1 MKLRSFVFIL
11 ALMLFGNALLAQSNK
26 EKFMV
31 GFAEANKLMEEK
43 FWYQAIKEWK
53 KVLAL
58 DPENLNV
65 NYKLGYCLL
74 NTENEKVDALKYLEI
89 ACSKK
94 LNKNYDPFEPTEKLP
109 PVDALFLLGQAQH
122 LNMQFDQSI
131 KTFVKLKTQVSREHR
146 LVPEANYA
154 IKICE
159 EAKIQVA
166 NPINYKITNAG
177 NIINGKYADF
187 SPVLTFDESSIF
199 FTSRR
204 LRPDSTNSEIR
215 DPETDQ
221 FKDDIYVSFR
231 TKENTWSKPEL
242 LNLNTDDHDASI
254 SVSPDGL
261 TLFVYQDSLG
271 DGQLKYSKLIGE
283 TWSDP
288 AKLGSDINT
297 SHWETH
303 VTVSADG
310 NELYFVSNRPEGSGG
325 RDIYRC
331 VKLPDGNWSKALNIG
346 KKINTKYEEDAP
358 FLSPDGQF
366 LYFASKGHNTMGGF
380 DLFVSKKDKNGNW
393 GDPQNM
399 GYPLNTVDDD
409 VFFQPMADGKR
420 AYYSSRKDG
429 GEGELDVYLVEMPT
443 TKGTQLAVFKGFIR
457 GEEGQPLPDNLR
469 VVITNLKTGEKQEVA
484 ARKKD
489 GKFLATLLP
498 CTNYHVDFLSGIVKI
513 KQEDITIPCDGEYYE
528 IEREAFLIA
537 FEEEVTIKAKDEMIL
552 TFDRTKPIQ
561 IKLNLELGI
570 AEYSNYFVY
579 GSAEFSTTDTNF
591 KNFLQDCKKVVK
603 KKGKV
608 EIYIESSASNVPVKS
623 YSNNEDLA
631 KARAQKAQKTIEAEL
646 KKMGFKTDVN
656 FVFLP
661 AKSMVQ
667 GKMYENDKDT
677 ARDEYEKYQ
686 YIKIKV
692 Q

>member
-310 NELYFVSNRPEGSGG
+310 NELYFVSNRPGGSGG

-570 AEYSNYFVY
+570 AEYTNYFVY

-667 GKMYENDKDT
+667 GKKYENDKDT

>member
-11 ALMLFGNALLAQSNK
+11 ALMLVCNALVAQSNK
-26 EKFMV
+26 EKFMI

-159 EAKIQVA
+159 EAKKQVA
-166 NPINYKITNAG
+166 NPVNYKITNAG

-310 NELYFVSNRPEGSGG
+310 NELYFVSNRPDGSGG

-646 KKMGFKTDVN
+646 KKMGFKADVN

-667 GKMYENDKDT
+667 GKKYENDKDT

>member
-1 MKLRSFVFIL
+1 MKLRSSVIIL
-11 ALMLFGNALLAQSNK
+11 ALMLVCNALVAQSNK
-26 EKFMV
+26 EKFMI

-159 EAKIQVA
+159 EAKKQVA
-166 NPINYKITNAG
+166 NPVNYKITNAG

-310 NELYFVSNRPEGSGG
+310 NELYFVSNRPDGSGG

-591 KNFLQDCKKVVK
+591 KNFLQDCKKVIK
-603 KKGKV
+603 KKGRV

-623 YSNNEDLA
+623 YTNNEDLA
-631 KARAQKAQKTIEAEL
+631 KARAQKAQKTIDAEL

-661 AKSMVQ
+661 SKSMVQ
-667 GKMYENDKDT
+667 GKKYENDKDT

>member
-11 ALMLFGNALLAQSNK
+11 ALMLLSNALLAQSNK
-26 EKFMV
+26 EKFMY

-131 KTFVKLKTQVSREHR
+131 KTFVKLKTQISREHR

-159 EAKIQVA
+159 EAKKQVA
-166 NPINYKITNAG
+166 NPVSYKIINVG

-297 SHWETH
+297 KHWETH

-310 NELYFVSNRPEGSGG
+310 NELYFVSNRPDGSGG

-552 TFDRTKPIQ
+552 TFDRAKPIQ
-561 IKLNLELGI
+561 IKLNEELGI

-591 KNFLQDCKKVVK
+591 KNFLQDCKKVIK

-623 YSNNEDLA
+623 YTNNEDLA
-631 KARAQKAQKTIEAEL
+631 KARAQKAQKTIDAEL
-646 KKMGFKTDVN
+646 KKMGFKADVN

-661 AKSMVQ
+661 SKSMVQ
-667 GKMYENDKDT
+667 GKKYENDKDT
-677 ARDEYEKYQ
+677 ARDAYEKYQ

>member
-166 NPINYKITNAG
+166 NPVNYKITNAG

-469 VVITNLKTGEKQEVA
+469 VVITNLKTGEKQEVS

-570 AEYSNYFVY
+570 AEYTNYFVY

-667 GKMYENDKDT
+667 GKKYENDKDT

>member
-94 LNKNYDPFEPTEKLP
+94 LNKNYDPFEPTEKFP

-159 EAKIQVA
+159 EAKKQVA
-166 NPINYKITNAG
+166 NPVNYKITNVG

-221 FKDDIYVSFR
+221 YKDDIYVSFR

-310 NELYFVSNRPEGSGG
+310 NELYFVSNRPDGSGG

-591 KNFLQDCKKVVK
+591 KNFLQDCKKVIK
-603 KKGKV
+603 KKGRV

-623 YSNNEDLA
+623 YTNNEDLA
-631 KARAQKAQKTIEAEL
+631 KARAQKAQKTIDAEL

-661 AKSMVQ
+661 SKSMVQ
-667 GKMYENDKDT
+667 GKKYENDKDT

>member
-94 LNKNYDPFEPTEKLP
+94 LNKNYDPFEPTEKFP

-159 EAKIQVA
+159 EAKKQVA
-166 NPINYKITNAG
+166 NPVNYKITNVG

-221 FKDDIYVSFR
+221 YKDDIYVSFR

-310 NELYFVSNRPEGSGG
+310 NELYFVSNRPDGSGG

-399 GYPLNTVDDD
+399 GFPLNTVDDD

-591 KNFLQDCKKVVK
+591 KNFLQDCKKVIK
-603 KKGKV
+603 KKGRV

-631 KARAQKAQKTIEAEL
+631 KARAQKAQKTIDAEL

-661 AKSMVQ
+661 SKSMVQ
-667 GKMYENDKDT
+667 GKKYENDKDT

>member
-469 VVITNLKTGEKQEVA
+469 VVITNLKTGEKQEVS

-667 GKMYENDKDT
+667 GKKYENDKDT

>member
-288 AKLGSDINT
+288 AKLGSDINS

-667 GKMYENDKDT
+667 GKKYENDKDT

>member
-310 NELYFVSNRPEGSGG
+310 NELYFVSNRPGGSGG

-667 GKMYENDKDT
+667 GKKYENDKDT

>member
-1 MKLRSFVFIL
+1 MKLRSSVIIL
-11 ALMLFGNALLAQSNK
+11 ALMLVCNALVAQSNK
-26 EKFMV
+26 EKFMI

-159 EAKIQVA
+159 EAKKQVA
-166 NPINYKITNAG
+166 NPVNYKITNAG

-310 NELYFVSNRPEGSGG
+310 NELYFVSNRPDGSGG

-591 KNFLQDCKKVVK
+591 KNFLQDCKKVIK
-603 KKGKV
+603 KKGRA

-623 YSNNEDLA
+623 YTNNEDLA
-631 KARAQKAQKTIEAEL
+631 KARAQKAQKTIDAEL

-661 AKSMVQ
+661 SKSMVQ
-667 GKMYENDKDT
+667 GKKYENDKDT

>member
-11 ALMLFGNALLAQSNK
+11 ALMLLGNALLAQSNK

-94 LNKNYDPFEPTEKLP
+94 LNKNYDPFEPTEKFP

-159 EAKIQVA
+159 EAKKQVA
-166 NPINYKITNAG
+166 NPVNYKITNVG

-221 FKDDIYVSFR
+221 YKDDIYVSFR

-310 NELYFVSNRPEGSGG
+310 NELYFVSNRPDGSGG

-591 KNFLQDCKKVVK
+591 KNFLQDCKKVIK
-603 KKGKV
+603 KKGRV

-623 YSNNEDLA
+623 YTNNEDLA
-631 KARAQKAQKTIEAEL
+631 KARAQKAQKTIDAEL

-661 AKSMVQ
+661 SKSMVQ
-667 GKMYENDKDT
+667 GKKYENDKDT

>member
-26 EKFMV
+26 DKFMV

-43 FWYQAIKEWK
+43 FWYQAIREWK

-58 DPENLNV
+58 DPENLNI

-131 KTFVKLKTQVSREHR
+131 KTFVKLKTQVSRDHR

-159 EAKIQVA
+159 EAKKQVA
-166 NPINYKITNAG
+166 TPVNYKITNAG

-288 AKLGSDINT
+288 AKLGTDINT

-399 GYPLNTVDDD
+399 RFPLNTVDDD

-631 KARAQKAQKTIEAEL
+631 KARSQKAQKTIETEL

-661 AKSMVQ
+661 TKSMVQ
-667 GKMYENDKDT
+667 GKKYENDKDT

>member
-1 MKLRSFVFIL
+1 M
-11 ALMLFGNALLAQSNK
+11 
-26 EKFMV
+26 
-31 GFAEANKLMEEK
+31 
-43 FWYQAIKEWK
+43 
-53 KVLAL
+53 
-58 DPENLNV
+58 
-65 NYKLGYCLL
+65 
-74 NTENEKVDALKYLEI
+74 
-89 ACSKK
+89 
-94 LNKNYDPFEPTEKLP
+94 
-109 PVDALFLLGQAQH
+109 
-122 LNMQFDQSI
+122 
-131 KTFVKLKTQVSREHR
+131 
-146 LVPEANYA
+146 
-154 IKICE
+154 
-159 EAKIQVA
+159 
-166 NPINYKITNAG
+166 
-177 NIINGKYADF
+177 
-187 SPVLTFDESSIF
+187 
-199 FTSRR
+199 
-204 LRPDSTNSEIR
+204 
-215 DPETDQ
+215 
-221 FKDDIYVSFR
+221 
-231 TKENTWSKPEL
+231 

-310 NELYFVSNRPEGSGG
+310 NELYFVSNRPDGSGG

-591 KNFLQDCKKVVK
+591 KNFLQDCKKVIK
-603 KKGKV
+603 KKGRV

-623 YSNNEDLA
+623 YTNNEDLA
-631 KARAQKAQKTIEAEL
+631 KARAQKAQKTIDAEL

-661 AKSMVQ
+661 SKSMVQ
-667 GKMYENDKDT
+667 GKKYENDKDT

>member
-469 VVITNLKTGEKQEVA
+469 VVITNLKTGEKQEVS

-552 TFDRTKPIQ
+552 TFDRTKPVQ

-667 GKMYENDKDT
+667 GKKYENDKDT

>member
-159 EAKIQVA
+159 EAKKQVA
-166 NPINYKITNAG
+166 NPVNYKITNVG

-221 FKDDIYVSFR
+221 YKDDIYVSFR

-399 GYPLNTVDDD
+399 GFPLNTVDDD

-591 KNFLQDCKKVVK
+591 KNFLQDCKKVIK
-603 KKGKV
+603 KKGRV

-631 KARAQKAQKTIEAEL
+631 KARAQKAQKTIDAEL

-661 AKSMVQ
+661 SKSMVQ
-667 GKMYENDKDT
+667 GKKYENDKDT